1 MIKITQTGNFEKTTS
16 FLSKCMNSDI
26 RKEMDMWGRHGV
38 TALSAATP
46 KDTGNTASSWSYSIS
61 ETKDG
66 YKLCWS
72 NSNINKGVNIAVILQ
87 YGHATRNGGWVSGN
101 DYINPALQ
109 PVYDEIEAYFKRYF

>member
-1 MIKITQTGNFEKTTS
+1 MIKITQTGKFEKTTS
-16 FLSKCMNSDI
+16 FLSKCMNDDI

-101 DYINPALQ
+101 DYINPALR
-109 PVYDEIEAYFKRYF
+109 PVYDEIETYFKRYF